1 MAQALSDDVI
11 NLLTSM
17 IKNYFKIAWRNLR
30 RNKGFSITNIL
41 GLTIGITCT
50 ILIAL
55 WVNDEVNYDKFHK
68 NYDNIYQVMA
78 NRDFKNQ
85 MFTDQNMVLP
95 MADAL
100 QGSTP
105 QLISSA
111 VTTQTGSNIL
121 RYNDQLLQKDGLTV
135 SERFFDIFSFTFLK
149 GNAGALKDPHSMI
162 MTRSAAL
169 SVFGKKDPIGQTVKI
184 NNGDNFKIAGIVED
198 VPGNSSIRFD
208 YVIPFNYSDPGT
220 KASMQEWRNSSWRVF
235 LNMRPGA
242 DMKMMEKKINEIK
255 KSHDKNDAIST
266 YFAFPMNRWRLYGDF
281 KDGKNTGGMIEYV
294 RMFTII
300 AVVILLIAC
309 VNFMNL
315 STARSEK
322 RAKEVGIRKTLGS
335 NKLQLIM
342 QFFSESI
349 ILALISFVLS
359 LVAVY
364 FLLPSFN
371 QLVEKQLHFSLLHRG
386 FWILGVGIILFTG
399 IVAGS
404 YPALYLSSFNPVK
417 VLKGTLLAG
426 KASVNPRRLLVI
438 AQFVISISLI
448 SATVIIYQQIQYI
461 KGRSMG
467 YNATNLVMVS
477 SSDDV
482 NKNYAV
488 IKNELMGT
496 GLVSAVTRSSS
507 PITQIWWRSGG
518 PDYKGKRPDANVIF
532 SGIAADA
539 DFTKTLG

>member
-1 MAQALSDDVI
+1 
-11 NLLTSM
+11 M

-68 NYDNIYQVMA
+68 HYDNIYQVMA

-95 MADAL
+95 LADAL

-105 QLISSA
+105 QLISAA
-111 VTTQTGSNIL
+111 VTTHPGSNIL
-121 RYNDQLLQKDGLTV
+121 RYNDQLLQKDGMTV
-135 SERFFDIFSFTFLK
+135 SERFFDIFSFKFLK
-149 GNAGALKDPHSMI
+149 GNANSLKDPHSI
-162 MTRSAAL
+162 LMTKSAAI
-169 SVFGKKDPIGQTVKI
+169 SVFGKKDPIGETVKI
-184 NNGDNFKIAGIVED
+184 NNGDNFKVAGIIED
-198 VPGNSSIRFD
+198 VPGNSSLRFD
-208 YVIPFNYSDPGT
+208 YIIPFNYSDPGT
-220 KASMQEWRNSSWRVF
+220 KASMQEWGNSSWQVY
-235 LNMRPGA
+235 LKMRPGC

-255 KSHDKNDAIST
+255 KSHDNDAIST

-349 ILALISFVLS
+349 ILALVAFVLS
-359 LVAVY
+359 LIAVF

-371 QLVEKQLHFSLLHRG
+371 ELVEKQLHFNLLHPG
-386 FWILGVGIILFTG
+386 FWVLAVGIILFTG

-426 KASVNPRRLLVI
+426 KSSVNPRRVLVV

-448 SATVIIYQQIQYI
+448 SATVIIYQQIKYV
-461 KGRSMG
+461 KG
-467 YNATNLVMVS
+467 
-477 SSDDV
+477 
-482 NKNYAV
+482 
-488 IKNELMGT
+488 
-496 GLVSAVTRSSS
+496 
-507 PITQIWWRSGG
+507 
-518 PDYKGKRPDANVIF
+518 
-532 SGIAADA
+532 
-539 DFTKTLG
+539 